1 MFTSKDSCCYNRPY
15 DDQRQLRIELETKAK
30 LFIQDLIV
38 SGRLLLTISSV
49 SILENNKNPYDDQRA
64 SIRDFFKYAS
74 QTATTSEQT
83 FASAKK
89 LRKQGLKT
97 YDAIHLAFAIAA
109 GCDYF
114 VTTDDRLLRHRDSR
128 IVIIGPQDFLKV
140 WEVYESDD

>member
-1 MFTSKDSCCYNRPY
+1 MDVYLDNCCYNRPY

-38 SGRLLLTISSV
+38 SGGLSLTISSM
-49 SILENNKNPYDDQRA
+49 SMLENNKNPYDDRKT
-64 SIRDFFKYAS
+64 SIRDFFKYAN
-74 QTATTSEQT
+74 QTATTSEQI
-83 FASAKK
+83 FVSAKE

-114 VTTDDRLLRHRDSR
+114 VTTDDRLLRHRGNR

-140 WEVYESDD
+140 WEVYESDN